1 MNQKIIPFNTLKDIV
16 LSSGAD
22 DCGIVDINRNSIKE
36 ESSEIKKA
44 FPKLNTLISFVLSL
58 NKNNLRSIDGSL
70 RDIEY
75 SRAYKKLDEISY
87 EVSRILRKSGFE
99 SITPS
104 AAFPQDM
111 NKWPGRMWTISHKI
125 VAEEAGLGIRGHNRL
140 LLHKDFG
147 PNICLNTMGISA
159 ISDKYDEKL
168 KVSPCVNCGLCTG
181 ICPTGAIG
189 RNGEFDFLKCFFHV
203 YRDRL
208 GGFINWIE
216 SIVSSENMD
225 EYKKKRDDSETL
237 SVWQALT
244 HSGGYRCSYC
254 MAVCPAGRFNQEE
267 FFENKKKYIKEVFL
281 PLKNKP
287 ENIYGIQDDAFVSSF
302 KKRFKTKVGKS
313 I

>member
-1 MNQKIIPFNTLKDIV
+1 MEELKISRDTLKEIV
-16 LSSGAD
+16 LNSGAD
-22 DCGIVDINRNSIKE
+22 DCGIVDLNRPSIQSE
-36 ESSEIKKA
+36 VSEIKKA
-44 FPKLNTLISFVLSL
+44 FPKLKTLVSFVLFL
-58 NKNNLRSIDGSL
+58 NKSNLRSVDESL
-70 RDIEY
+70 MDIEY
-75 SRAYKKLDEISY
+75 TRGYKKLDEISHD
-87 EVSRILRKSGFE
+87 VSRFLMKSGFE

-125 VAEEAGLGIRGHNRL
+125 VAEEAGLGIIGHNRL

-147 PNICLNTMGISA
+147 GNICINTMGINA
-159 ISDKYDEKL
+159 VCDKYDEKL
-168 KVSPCVNCGLCTG
+168 KNSPCLNCGLCSG

-189 RNGEFDFLKCFFHV
+189 RNGEFDFFKCFFHV

-208 GGFINWIE
+208 GGFLSWVD
-216 SIVSSENMD
+216 SLVSSENMD

-244 HSGGYRCSYC
+244 HSGGYRCSCC
-254 MAVCPAGRFNQEE
+254 MAVCPAGRLNKDE
-267 FFENKKKYIKEVFL
+267 FLSNKKKYIKDVFI
-281 PLKNKP
+281 PLKNKK
-287 ENIYGIQDDAFVSSF
+287 ENIYTLGDDESLSRL